1 MSNFKNSETPANPTT
16 PVNDQ
21 FGRTIMYLGFSK
33 KEYIAS
39 KFFLDRVQLG
49 MNKVTID
56 HIIHESYLIA
66 EQFLNYEAETKNTP
80 DIITEL

>member
-16 PVNDQ
+16 PINDQ

-33 KEYIAS
+33 KEHIAGIL
-39 KFFLDRVQLG
+39 FLKKVELG
-49 MNKVTID
+49 MSKKTVD
-56 HIIHESYLIA
+56 QIIHESYLLA
-66 EQFLNYEAETKNTP
+66 EQFLNYETEQKNTP